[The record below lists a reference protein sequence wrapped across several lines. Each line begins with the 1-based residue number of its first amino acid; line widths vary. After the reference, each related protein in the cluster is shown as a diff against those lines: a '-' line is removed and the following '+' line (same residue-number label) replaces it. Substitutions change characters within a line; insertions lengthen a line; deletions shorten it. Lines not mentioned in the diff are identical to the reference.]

1 MTQKEYI
8 NFYELFHLLK
18 DEYCSKAT
26 LLSDKNYAHVLEDL
40 TVTLLNKDI
49 TFLTEG
55 NLKFHF
61 ITESQFSVGIDM
73 EKVEYMAD
81 FLKLLEDFN
90 DNLLFLCDSHIF
102 ENGEL
107 LFKHDLRDRNKDNI
121 RLDF

>member
-1 MTQKEYI
+1 MKKLDYYT
-8 NFYELFHLLK
+8 FYDLFHYLK
-18 DEYCSKAT
+18 EECCSKST
-26 LLSDKNYAHVLEDL
+26 LLSEENYADVLEDL

-55 NLKFHF
+55 NLKIHF
-61 ITESQFSVGIDM
+61 ITESQFSVGINM

-81 FLKLLEDFN
+81 FLNLLEHFN

-107 LFKHDLRDRNKDNI
+107 LFKHNLRHKNKDNI